1 MAFLF
6 HCRCILT
13 RIFIWNHFDQKFM
26 HSYLIRRFGL
36 LSIKSSNWLKWLA
49 ETLIPQSG
57 DEDGFSFIFGNLHE
71 IPIHFSNSVEK
82 GHVAIT
88 HMKAGRYYN
97 GRAKGKLKS
106 FGSSGR
112 SLPFLSLGMGT
123 HHEQHPPKTDTSHR
137 GQKYPNSN
145 ENIRTSFA

>member
-1 MAFLF
+1 MDF
-6 HCRCILT
+6 R
-13 RIFIWNHFDQKFM
+13 
-26 HSYLIRRFGL
+26 
-36 LSIKSSNWLKWLA
+36 LSLAISMKSPSTSA
-49 ETLIPQSG
+49 I
-57 DEDGFSFIFGNLHE
+57 
-71 IPIHFSNSVEK
+71 EK

-112 SLPFLSLGMGT
+112 SLPFLSLGT

-137 GQKYPNSN
+137 GQKIPKFQLKYLYFVCLL
-145 ENIRTSFA
+145 IA